1 MDARLLARDRS
12 VEAVEK
18 LITIMRDAAATH
30 TAQIIAANSILDRG
44 YGRPHQSVE
53 MTGKDGDPIEH
64 HEGSALPSLS
74 LPLARSP
81 HPPHDAECP
90 SADLVTRCYQIAGPR
105 RVDSNDGQAP
115 NAGSKPAT
123 PQARYLQYLCYALSG

>member
-1 MDARLLARDRS
+1 VACRRARRVHEGLTWTLDFWRATRS

-64 HEGSALPSLS
+64 HEGSALEVIQSR
-74 LPLARSP
+74 LAAMK
-81 HPPHDAECP
+81 HDLALKLRDRLCRHGIKLD
-90 SADLVTRCYQIAGPR
+90 AD
-105 RVDSNDGQAP
+105 
-115 NAGSKPAT
+115 
-123 PQARYLQYLCYALSG
+123 